1 MCKCHPLIHHS
12 LHFRVTLKHL
22 IWPLWLFPLGSYILY
37 GRKWCHCGRGHSQG
51 RFDTFLF
58 KSIFCKG
65 GMIIFPSFN
74 ASGMFFFELTHM
86 QPFVSKCSLSFS
98 LRCCVMR
105 ESLFGPLCLSF
116 GWFLPSCCSYWFLA
130 GEKKKKMASISLH
143 LYDDH
148 HHHTTLLLWLLEL
161 ETRAHSNVM
170 EKSWW
175 RPSKKM

>member
-74 ASGMFFFELTHM
+74 ASGVFFFRVNLHAAFCL
-86 QPFVSKCSLSFS
+86 QVLSFFFFT
-98 LRCCVMR
+98 L
-105 ESLFGPLCLSF
+105 LCDAWVTLWSF
-116 GWFLPSCCSYWFLA
+116 MSVLWLVSPIVLQLLIPSGW
-130 GEKKKKMASISLH
+130 KKKKGINIL
-143 LYDDH
+143 
-148 HHHTTLLLWLLEL
+148 TPLWW
-161 ETRAHSNVM
+161 S
-170 EKSWW
+170 
-175 RPSKKM
+175 PSSYYPVAMVTWIGNSRSQ

>member
-58 KSIFCKG
+58 KSIFCKE

-74 ASGMFFFELTHM
+74 ASGVFFSRVNPHAAFCLRVLSFFFFTLLCDAWVTLWSFM
-86 QPFVSKCSLSFS
+86 SVLWLVSPIVLQLLIPS
-98 LRCCVMR
+98 
-105 ESLFGPLCLSF
+105 
-116 GWFLPSCCSYWFLA
+116 GW
-130 GEKKKKMASISLH
+130 KKKKASISLH

-170 EKSWW
+170 EKSW
-175 RPSKKM
+175 